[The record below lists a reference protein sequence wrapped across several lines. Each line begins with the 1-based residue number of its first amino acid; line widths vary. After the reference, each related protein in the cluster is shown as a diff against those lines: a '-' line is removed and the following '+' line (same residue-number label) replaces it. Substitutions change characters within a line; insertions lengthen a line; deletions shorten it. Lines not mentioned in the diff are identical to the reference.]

1 MRNAFRIS
9 AFALIAAA
17 PVPALAHLGHVGE
30 AAGHSHW
37 IGLAALGLAAGIL
50 ALLPRRKRKEEE
62 ASGEAAEAEG
72 DTQDAGA
79 EA

>member
-1 MRNAFRIS
+1 MRYAFPIS

-50 ALLPRRKRKEEE
+50 ALLPRRKRK
-62 ASGEAAEAEG
+62 
-72 DTQDAGA
+72 DR
-79 EA
+79 

>member
-1 MRNAFRIS
+1 MRNAFPFS
-9 AFALIAAA
+9 VFALIAAA

-37 IGLAALGLAAGIL
+37 IGLAALGVAAAIL
-50 ALLPRRKRKEEE
+50 ALLPRGKRKEDE
-62 ASGEAAEAEG
+62 ATGETTEAEG